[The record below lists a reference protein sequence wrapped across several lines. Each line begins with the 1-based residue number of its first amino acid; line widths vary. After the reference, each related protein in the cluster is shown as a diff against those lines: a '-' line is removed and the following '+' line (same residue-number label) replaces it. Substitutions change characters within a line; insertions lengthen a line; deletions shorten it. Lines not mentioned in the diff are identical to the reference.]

1 MENETTYSSNL
12 GQANEPTFVLSHSA
26 KIFLKETAKWSNFLA
41 IIGFIGIGLM
51 VLASFFIGSIFSMIP
66 NYNQEIPFPTFF
78 LSGVYLIIALIYF
91 FPVYYLYQFSS
102 KLKKAFAHGDNAT
115 LESSFEYLK
124 SHYKFVGIFT
134 IVMIGFYVLMLIF
147 WSVAAAAFI

>member
-12 GQANEPTFVLSHSA
+12 GQANESNLMLSPSS
-26 KIFLKETAKWSNFLA
+26 KIFLRETAKWSNFIS

-66 NYNQEIPFPTFF
+66 NYNQAMPFPTFF
-78 LSGVYLIIALIYF
+78 LSGIYLILALIYF

-102 KLKKAFAHGDNAT
+102 KLKRAFAHEDNTT

-124 SHYKFVGIFT
+124 SHYKFLGIFT
-134 IVMIGFYVLMLIF
+134 IVMISFYILMLIF
-147 WSVAAAAFI
+147 WSVAAAAIM